1 MFCKICGAPITDG
14 GAFCPNCGAPA
25 PHPPAEQAAPAQP
38 VSQVPPPVNP
48 GPTPEPRAYQNA
60 PAARP
65 PYQAAPGYPAN
76 GSAQPRPV
84 YQPAAYPAQA
94 PAPEE
99 GSGKGLKIALIAV
112 GSLIVVTLAVV
123 AALYFTGV
131 IGNGTKTDTAHGKA
145 EAVEAVTEPAT
156 VDEPASADSPASEE
170 ATEAPTTEEPATLA
184 PPPVMDAYTPGY
196 YYIPTYDLRLRPNH
210 NTSQNALTKI
220 AQNATVYITEVWENT
235 AAPAKDQ
242 HWWGKTS
249 YNGYTGWISLYYAS
263 PTEPEPYT
271 YEDDSYV
278 NALWQRLDG
287 KTLFSEN
294 KAQTLRFSFSGG
306 TPVLSA
312 GPAGKTAT
320 FTGTLN
326 GHVTGNVDG
335 VFEMPLL
342 VNGKNQTILVDM
354 TEGYNDRVVIR
365 WADGT
370 WTDYGY

>member
-1 MFCKICGAPITDG
+1 MFCKICGAPIKDD

-25 PHPPAEQAAPAQP
+25 PRPPAEPA
-38 VSQVPPPVNP
+38 PPVNP
-48 GPTPEPRAYQNA
+48 GPTPDPRAYRNA

-76 GSAQPRPV
+76 GGAQPRPV
-84 YQPAAYPAQA
+84 YQPAAYPAQPA
-94 PAPEE
+94 PAESEE
-99 GSGKGLKIALIAV
+99 NSGKGLKIALIAV
-112 GSLIVVTLAVV
+112 GSLIAVTAAVIAV
-123 AALYFTGV
+123 LYFTGV
-131 IGNGTKTDTAHGKA
+131 IGSFGKPKETHGEA
-145 EAVEAVTEPAT
+145 EAVT
-156 VDEPASADSPASEE
+156 EPASADSPASEE
-170 ATEAPTTEEPATLA
+170 ATEEPSTEEPATLA

-196 YYIPTYDLRLRPNH
+196 YFIPTYDLRLRPNH

-287 KTLFSEN
+287 KTLYSEN

-326 GHVTGNVDG
+326 GHVTGNIDG
-335 VFEMPLL
+335 VFEMPVL
-342 VNGKNQTILVDM
+342 VNGRNQTILVDM